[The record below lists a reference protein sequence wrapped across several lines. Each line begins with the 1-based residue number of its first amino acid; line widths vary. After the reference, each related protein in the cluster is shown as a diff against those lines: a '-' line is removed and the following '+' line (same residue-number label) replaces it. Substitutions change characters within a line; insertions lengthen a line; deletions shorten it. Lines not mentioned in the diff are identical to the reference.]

1 MYFTTSDIQARRK
14 KLEARWNE
22 QLAGDE
28 AVLVYSGEPIQKP
41 GGLDQTYP
49 FLTHPAYFW
58 LTGRRRESEVV
69 LYNKNTGWVEFQ
81 KEIGPDE
88 AVWEGDRHDL
98 LVNDR
103 GQSRSELDSFLANN
117 KFSNVYKLGQ
127 ALAPVEGKAFELR
140 TSLDRERRKKDA
152 AEVRLF
158 QQLAEIAKH
167 GYEKIAQVI
176 RPGVTEREIQVA
188 YEGEILTRGA
198 HGVPYETIVG
208 AGTNSA
214 ILHAIPTH
222 RKVNEGE
229 YVLIDAG
236 AEIYDYCVDIT
247 RMYHS
252 TNNPTQQ
259 HKDLYQ
265 LVLKAHAECIA
276 MSKRGVMWRDVH
288 LHAAR
293 VTTEGLLGLGLLK
306 GNLDTLLE
314 KEVSSVFFPHGVGH
328 LVGLRVRDAG
338 QEENINPKMYA
349 GARLR
354 VDIELEAGHFI
365 TVEPGCYFI
374 SALLDSENVRSKFA
388 NEINWD
394 EVNKWKHIGGVRI
407 EDDIL
412 ITANGNDN
420 LTIGVEKTDVYN

>member
-1 MYFTTSDIQARRK
+1 MYFTTQDIQARRQ
-14 KLEARWNE
+14 KLEAKWNE
-22 QLAGDE
+22 QLANDE
-28 AVLVYSGEPIQKP
+28 AVLVYSGETIQKP
-41 GGLDQTYP
+41 GGLDQNYP
-49 FLTHPAYFW
+49 FITHPAYFW

-81 KEIGPDE
+81 KAIGAHE
-88 AVWEGDRHDL
+88 AVWEGDRNDL
-98 LVNDR
+98 LVDDKGRKNSDLDKFL
-103 GQSRSELDSFLANN
+103 SEN
-117 KFSNVYKLGQ
+117 KFSQVYKLGQ
-127 ALAPVEGKAFELR
+127 SLTGVEGKAFDLR

-152 AEVRLF
+152 AEVKLF
-158 QQLAEIAKH
+158 QQLAEIARH
-167 GYEKIAQVI
+167 GYEKLAQVI

-188 YEGEILTRGA
+188 YEGEIYLRGA
-198 HGVPYETIVG
+198 HGVPYDTIVG
-208 AGTNSA
+208 SGTNSA
-214 ILHAIPTH
+214 ILHAIPTPK
-222 RKVNEGE
+222 KVSDGE

-247 RMYHS
+247 RMFHS
-252 TNNPTQQ
+252 SGTPTAQ

-265 LVLKAHAECIA
+265 LVLKAHAECIS
-276 MSKRGVMWRDVH
+276 MSKPGVMWRDVH
-288 LHAAR
+288 IHSAK
-293 VTTEGLLGLGLLK
+293 VITEGLLGLGIFK
-306 GNLDTLLE
+306 GTVDTLME
-314 KEVSSVFFPHGVGH
+314 KEVSSLFFPHGVGH

-338 QEENINPKMYA
+338 HEENVNPKSYA

-374 SALLDSENVRSKFA
+374 PALLDNPETQNKYRDEV
-388 NEINWD
+388 NWD

-420 LTIGVEKTDVYN
+420 LTIGVGKTEVYG